1 MSEDRKFYQTTWF
14 IVLSLIFFFP
24 LGLILMWRNKKFGK
38 TARIVITVI
47 FAFVT
52 LSVFIDEDTSTEFE
66 EHDKAEVVSKESS
79 NEEEKNDKEK
89 KENKEKEAKDKKKKE
104 EQNKQ
109 SKKDNDEQ
117 KEIAKKEKKK
127 KNKKKKKEKKKK
139 ETKKKKKKEEQ
150 NKQSKKDNDEQK
162 EIAKKEKKKEKI
174 TIDEKIEKDSLNVD
188 KASLKNNVLTL
199 KKEPSSTW
207 SENTLVKN
215 NVFTMFEDVNK
226 GFNDK
231 NVNEIKVII
240 EAVMIDEKGN
250 EEVVSAVEYE
260 YDRSTF
266 EELNYDNFIRL
277 AVSESWRILNESDAY
292 LIYPGIYKAL
302 KQEYKQGLKDNGMKI
317 R

>member
-1 MSEDRKFYQTTWF
+1 MSEDIKFYQTTWF

-24 LGLILMWRNKKFGK
+24 LGLILMWKNKKFGK
-38 TARIVITVI
+38 IARIIITVF

-52 LSVFIDEDTSTEFE
+52 LGVFLDEDTNTESE
-66 EHDKAEVVSKESS
+66 EKDKAEIVSKEAS
-79 NEEEKNDKEK
+79 NEEKKQAEKEK
-89 KENKEKEAKDKKKKE
+89 KEK
-104 EQNKQ
+104 
-109 SKKDNDEQ
+109 
-117 KEIAKKEKKK
+117 AKKEKR
-127 KNKKKKKEKKKK
+127 
-139 ETKKKKKKEEQ
+139 
-150 NKQSKKDNDEQK
+150 
-162 EIAKKEKKKEKI
+162 AKKEKINIDDKI
-174 TIDEKIEKDSLNVD
+174 QKDSSNVD
-188 KASLKNNVLTL
+188 KASLKDNVLTL

-215 NVFTMFEDVNK
+215 NVFTMFEDVNE
-226 GFNDK
+226 GFKDK

-266 EELNYDNFIRL
+266 EELNYDNFMRL
-277 AVSESWRILNESDAY
+277 AVSESWRILNHSDAY

-302 KQEYKQGLKDNGMKI
+302 KQDYKQGLKDNGMKI

>member
-89 KENKEKEAKDKKKKE
+89 KENKE
-104 EQNKQ
+104 
-109 SKKDNDEQ
+109 
-117 KEIAKKEKKK
+117 
-127 KNKKKKKEKKKK
+127 
-139 ETKKKKKKEEQ
+139 
-150 NKQSKKDNDEQK
+150 
-162 EIAKKEKKKEKI
+162 KKEKKKEKI

>member
-104 EQNKQ
+104 DNNK
-109 SKKDNDEQ
+109 KKT
-117 KEIAKKEKKK
+117 KEEKKNEKEKKK
-127 KNKKKKKEKKKK
+127 NKEKEAKN
-139 ETKKKKKKEEQ
+139 KKKKEEQ

-260 YDRSTF
+260 YERSTF

>member
-117 KEIAKKEKKK
+117 KEIAKKDRKS
-127 KNKKKKKEKKKK
+127 
-139 ETKKKKKKEEQ
+139 TR
-150 NKQSKKDNDEQK
+150 
-162 EIAKKEKKKEKI
+162 
-174 TIDEKIEKDSLNVD
+174 LNSSHV
-188 KASLKNNVLTL
+188 AISYAVFCL
-199 KKEPSSTW
+199 KK
-207 SENTLVKN
+207 
-215 NVFTMFEDVNK
+215 
-226 GFNDK
+226 
-231 NVNEIKVII
+231 
-240 EAVMIDEKGN
+240 
-250 EEVVSAVEYE
+250 
-260 YDRSTF
+260 
-266 EELNYDNFIRL
+266 
-277 AVSESWRILNESDAY
+277 
-292 LIYPGIYKAL
+292 
-302 KQEYKQGLKDNGMKI
+302 
-317 R
+317 

>member
-117 KEIAKKEKKK
+117 KEI
-127 KNKKKKKEKKKK
+127 
-139 ETKKKKKKEEQ
+139 
-150 NKQSKKDNDEQK
+150 D
-162 EIAKKEKKKEKI
+162 KKEKKKEKI
-174 TIDEKIEKDSLNVD
+174 TIDEKIETDNRNVD
-188 KASLKNNVLTL
+188 KESLKNNELTSKNNVLTM
-199 KKEPSSTW
+199 KKETSTTW

>member
-1 MSEDRKFYQTTWF
+1 MKTLVLNLKSMIKQKLFLKNLLTKKRKK
-14 IVLSLIFFFP
+14 I
-24 LGLILMWRNKKFGK
+24 KKRKK
-38 TARIVITVI
+38 T
-47 FAFVT
+47 
-52 LSVFIDEDTSTEFE
+52 
-66 EHDKAEVVSKESS
+66 
-79 NEEEKNDKEK
+79 
-89 KENKEKEAKDKKKKE
+89 KKKKL
-104 EQNKQ
+104 KI
-109 SKKDNDEQ
+109 KR
-117 KEIAKKEKKK
+117 KK
-127 KNKKKKKEKKKK
+127 KNKI
-139 ETKKKKKKEEQ
+139 
-150 NKQSKKDNDEQK
+150 N
-162 EIAKKEKKKEKI
+162 KKEKKKEKI
-174 TIDEKIEKDSLNVD
+174 KIDEKIKKDSLNVD

>member
-109 SKKDNDEQ
+109 SKKNKEEK
-117 KEIAKKEKKK
+117 KEIAK
-127 KNKKKKKEKKKK
+127 KNKKKKKIRIE
-139 ETKKKKKKEEQ
+139 
-150 NKQSKKDNDEQK
+150 
-162 EIAKKEKKKEKI
+162 EKI
-174 TIDEKIEKDSLNVD
+174 KRYSLNVD
-188 KASLKNNVLTL
+188 KASLNNNVLTL
-199 KKEPSSTW
+199 KKEPSTTW
-207 SENTLVKN
+207 SENKIIKN
-215 NVFTMFEDVNK
+215 NIFTMF
-226 GFNDK
+226 
-231 NVNEIKVII
+231 
-240 EAVMIDEKGN
+240 
-250 EEVVSAVEYE
+250 
-260 YDRSTF
+260 
-266 EELNYDNFIRL
+266 
-277 AVSESWRILNESDAY
+277 
-292 LIYPGIYKAL
+292 
-302 KQEYKQGLKDNGMKI
+302 
-317 R
+317 

>member
-79 NEEEKNDKEK
+79 NEEEKN
-89 KENKEKEAKDKKKKE
+89 EKETKDKKKKE

-109 SKKDNDEQ
+109 NKKDND
-117 KEIAKKEKKK
+117 K
-127 KNKKKKKEKKKK
+127 
-139 ETKKKKKKEEQ
+139 
-150 NKQSKKDNDEQK
+150 QK

-231 NVNEIKVII
+231 NVNEIKVI
-240 EAVMIDEKGN
+240 
-250 EEVVSAVEYE
+250 
-260 YDRSTF
+260 
-266 EELNYDNFIRL
+266 
-277 AVSESWRILNESDAY
+277 
-292 LIYPGIYKAL
+292 
-302 KQEYKQGLKDNGMKI
+302 KI
-317 R
+317 GRASCR

>member
-24 LGLILMWRNKKFGK
+24 LGLILMRRNKKFGK

-66 EHDKAEVVSKESS
+66 ENDKAEVVSKESS
-79 NEEEKNDKEK
+79 NEKEKNDKEK
-89 KENKEKEAKDKKKKE
+89 EA
-104 EQNKQ
+104 
-109 SKKDNDEQ
+109 
-117 KEIAKKEKKK
+117 
-127 KNKKKKKEKKKK
+127 
-139 ETKKKKKKEEQ
+139 KKKKKKEEQ
-150 NKQSKKDNDEQK
+150 NKQYKKDNDEQK

>member
-89 KENKEKEAKDKKKKE
+89 KENKEKEAKDKKKK
-104 EQNKQ
+104 
-109 SKKDNDEQ
+109 
-117 KEIAKKEKKK
+117 
-127 KNKKKKKEKKKK
+127 
-139 ETKKKKKKEEQ
+139 KKEEQ
-150 NKQSKKDNDEQK
+150 NKQTKKDNDEQK

-215 NVFTMFEDVNK
+215 NVFTMFEDV
-226 GFNDK
+226 
-231 NVNEIKVII
+231 
-240 EAVMIDEKGN
+240 
-250 EEVVSAVEYE
+250 
-260 YDRSTF
+260 
-266 EELNYDNFIRL
+266 
-277 AVSESWRILNESDAY
+277 
-292 LIYPGIYKAL
+292 
-302 KQEYKQGLKDNGMKI
+302 
-317 R
+317 

>member
-66 EHDKAEVVSKESS
+66 EHDKEEVVSKESS
-79 NEEEKNDKEK
+79 NEEEKNNKEK
-89 KENKEKEAKDKKKKE
+89 KENKKKEA
-104 EQNKQ
+104 
-109 SKKDNDEQ
+109 
-117 KEIAKKEKKK
+117 KK
-127 KNKKKKKEKKKK
+127 KNKK
-139 ETKKKKKKEEQ
+139 T
-150 NKQSKKDNDEQK
+150 KKDNEEQK

-231 NVNEIKVII
+231 NVNEIKVI
-240 EAVMIDEKGN
+240 
-250 EEVVSAVEYE
+250 
-260 YDRSTF
+260 
-266 EELNYDNFIRL
+266 
-277 AVSESWRILNESDAY
+277 
-292 LIYPGIYKAL
+292 
-302 KQEYKQGLKDNGMKI
+302 KI
-317 R
+317 GRASCR